1 MHIAYIA
8 LVTSYTVFVFIN
20 DPLCPLTLS
29 SPNLITPIH
38 LYTLSCA
45 GFYIQPD
52 VLFLSEHP
60 RSQLIVPDS
69 SFSLSC
75 AVQLRGL
82 RAEEGNLGVPIVQWS
97 INETNVRTVRV

>member
-1 MHIAYIA
+1 MHISYIA
-8 LVTSYTVFVFIN
+8 SYTVFVFIN
-20 DPLCPLTLS
+20 GPLCPLTLS
-29 SPNLITPIH
+29 SPNLTPIH
-38 LYTLSCA
+38 LYFHCA

-52 VLFLSEHP
+52 VVFLSEHP

-75 AVQLRGL
+75 AIQLRGL

-97 INETNVRTVRV
+97 INETNVPTVRVCMVK